1 MIGSS
6 GKASEEISFV
16 VRAECQESVS
26 GRIGRRRAV
35 RGNSSYIGT
44 MQGHNWYIGG
54 TGKEDRVI
62 GVS

>member
-16 VRAECQESVS
+16 VRSECQESVS
-26 GRIGRRRAV
+26 GRKGRRRAV
-35 RGNSSYIGT
+35 RGNSAYIGV
-44 MQGHNWYIGG
+44 
-54 TGKEDRVI
+54 KEDRVI